1 MARKKKHEEH
11 ENHER
16 WLVSYADFITLLFA
30 FFTALYAMSSANQAK
45 FKAASHS
52 LSVAFNTFPSAASTM
67 VQEVPFF
74 VETRRP
80 YEAMDFKETN
90 PSRYQRV
97 QAALK
102 DLEKGK
108 KLTLI
113 FDYQR
118 ITIRI
123 SEGMIFEPAS
133 DEIVEG
139 GTKVI
144 DEIAAALKE
153 LPGNIRVE
161 GHTDNVPVSSGKF
174 PSNWDISTARALK
187 ILKYLIDDA
196 GFEPRRLAAIG
207 YGEYR
212 PIASNDTPEG
222 RAKNRRVDILIYDG
236 SDSESD
242 VN

>member
-30 FFTALYAMSSANQAK
+30 FFTSLYSMSSVNEGK
-45 FKAASHS
+45 YRVASNS
-52 LSVAFNTFPSAASTM
+52 LAVAFNTFPAAVTTRK
-67 VQEVPFF
+67 QEGQIF
-74 VETRRP
+74 VETRKP
-80 YEAMDFKETN
+80 YQAMDFKEMST
-90 PSRYQRV
+90 SKYRKIE
-97 QAALK
+97 AALK
-102 DLEKGK
+102 DLAKGK
-108 KLTLI
+108 KLSLI
-113 FDYQR
+113 VDYQR

-123 SEGMIFEPAS
+123 SEGMIFEPSS
-133 DEIVEG
+133 DAIVEG

-144 DEIAAALKE
+144 DEIAAALKD
-153 LPGNIRVE
+153 LPSSIRIE
-161 GHTDNVPVSSGKF
+161 GHTDSVPVSADKF
-174 PSNWDISTARALK
+174 PSNWDLSTARSLK
-187 ILKYLIDDA
+187 ILKYLIDNA

-236 SDSESD
+236 NDSDED